1 MTVWTPVTSQNEVW
15 KSDDLGLR
23 TFSPRTFSRRPVFD
37 TGSAAGVWDG
47 KAITSETWVPA

>member
-1 MTVWTPVTSQNEVW
+1 MTVWVLNAKRVEVW

-47 KAITSETWVPA
+47 KATPSKTWVPA